1 MGRTSLM
8 SKKYGGKHRLLILF
22 VFGILFTWGVFAIQ
36 DDAYALIG
44 GIAPGDDGINTGRG
58 IFNLRYHSS
67 GHSTL
72 VSTRVY
78 STTVGSRPNNVD
90 IEIAKRGSRE
100 CKPSKGDHS
109 NVKDIKV
116 NLKIGGVVKASKR
129 DCRSGFYG
137 THRVANDKWVLDSN
151 NNRYYATVEVS
162 LSGKGGADSW
172 FDSTDRRTWFQF
184 EIKAPSG
191 YLVSMEPATRITHNP
206 LATGSSYKD
215 SNGMT
220 RASYILEFAQPPCE
234 TASSTNTIGIWDPD
248 NFYNKYR
255 LQHALRGSGKWSD
268 VPQITGR
275 SASGVRSYSDGW
287 YTPVQGNN
295 ENMEL
300 KYKFDPKYK
309 YRVTLRTE
317 PENHVTMQWPF
328 SEVYSKDSCWSV
340 TPETTV
346 NASAASV
353 GDTVIW
359 THRVKENRNPS
370 KDAASGL
377 TVKSIHEG
385 SSSGWSAT
393 GGTLTRDISGI
404 TIEAGGNSTWTES
417 YSVRPEDAGKTFCSS
432 VGVTPGSSASADQKR
447 STRRCVSVNAP
458 PSTDFDLR
466 PDITGVTD
474 GYVGEPRSDVNPG
487 GIVNNVGSGTSSGT
501 KWRLITIKL
510 PLDADMS
517 RNKVEQGGSEPCGYY
532 SSKFVGSNNCEVIG
546 TADNKDFPSGLTSI
560 PEVTH
565 AVGSI
570 DEKTCFGLAVSPYS
584 NATGADWRYSK
595 LVCVYAGKK
604 PKVQVWGGN
613 LSVGKSFGGVLNRDA
628 SVQGL
633 ISAVKGNSLGSW
645 IEYSILAPGKVSGV
659 ASGSALAGTEGSSSS
674 ALSDWNRLTYA
685 NTDFKTGESYGYY
698 DTRDSSLPD
707 PSGLAEKYGLA
718 TGDVAGGTYDIQT
731 LRAGA
736 NRVVKLDG
744 SGILTIGGADNTLAK
759 GEWLV
764 VDVPNSDV
772 VIADNVSYT
781 TEGMASTSDL
791 PQLVIRAK
799 NITINGGVTNIDA
812 WLVAGETIKTCDKTD
827 DLTINDCNQPLRV
840 NGPVISKSLVLAR
853 TAGEN
858 NDPAEVFNLRPD
870 VYLWMY
876 NLANSY
882 TDYRVDSIREL
893 PPRY

>member
-1 MGRTSLM
+1 MVKNNTNVLGSIDIKGDRCSSASRKGFFNGQFIDDKFTDAGFRSDYIVKNWEREGGRYYADIIFTLEGGDDHAQKWFTKSRRVNFSFDVKVTTGGDSVGFIDSPGAVSQNAMVGVENYEIIFASPACSSLQGRQAGM
-8 SKKYGGKHRLLILF
+8 WDPDKKYPSKLRLLVADKSGSDWNNLSTSRYGVSNLKSAGSTGWRPTIPIS
-22 VFGILFTWGVFAIQ
+22 GSRALFTGFDMPRDQKFKLQLATERLDLVSLSWPGSTI
-36 DDAYALIG
+36 DAYNRCWDVSPTTTTDKSEAQIG
-44 GIAPGDDGINTGRG
+44 DIVTWSHRVTADKGKDSTDKLSVVLDHVSSSDSGWRG
-58 IFNLRYHSS
+58 ASS
-67 GHSTL
+67 LPVRNKVITAG
-72 VSTRVY
+72 
-78 STTVGSRPNNVD
+78 GSVQYEESYR
-90 IEIAKRGSRE
+90 
-100 CKPSKGDHS
+100 
-109 NVKDIKV
+109 
-116 NLKIGGVVKASKR
+116 VKAS
-129 DCRSGFYG
+129 
-137 THRVANDKWVLDSN
+137 
-151 NNRYYATVEVS
+151 
-162 LSGKGGADSW
+162 
-172 FDSTDRRTWFQF
+172 
-184 EIKAPSG
+184 
-191 YLVSMEPATRITHNP
+191 
-206 LATGSSYKD
+206 
-215 SNGMT
+215 
-220 RASYILEFAQPPCE
+220 
-234 TASSTNTIGIWDPD
+234 
-248 NFYNKYR
+248 
-255 LQHALRGSGKWSD
+255 
-268 VPQITGR
+268 
-275 SASGVRSYSDGW
+275 
-287 YTPVQGNN
+287 
-295 ENMEL
+295 
-300 KYKFDPKYK
+300 
-309 YRVTLRTE
+309 
-317 PENHVTMQWPF
+317 
-328 SEVYSKDSCWSV
+328 
-340 TPETTV
+340 
-346 NASAASV
+346 
-353 GDTVIW
+353 
-359 THRVKENRNPS
+359 
-370 KDAASGL
+370 
-377 TVKSIHEG
+377 
-385 SSSGWSAT
+385 
-393 GGTLTRDISGI
+393 
-404 TIEAGGNSTWTES
+404 
-417 YSVRPEDAGKTFCSS
+417 DAGKKLCSRIIVS
-432 VGVTPGSSASADQKR
+432 PGSPTSPSKHSGSMCVNVQSGSGGGGSLNPEVSADKEVVSPGEDVDVSGRIDLIVVNTGDSIR
-447 STRRCVSVNAP
+447 SDWILGRFTLSPLESMPMGGDSLDTQSVFFGRPVDEIDKGDSYNFDKDWNTKLTDTIDEGLGYGSKVCWVLSVNP
-458 PSTDFDLR
+458 PTIGSTDWR
-466 PDITGVTD
+466 H
-474 GYVGEPRSDVNPG
+474 SDP
-487 GIVNNVGSGTSSGT
+487 
-501 KWRLITIKL
+501 
-510 PLDADMS
+510 
-517 RNKVEQGGSEPCGYY
+517 
-532 SSKFVGSNNCEVIG
+532 
-546 TADNKDFPSGLTSI
+546 
-560 PEVTH
+560 
-565 AVGSI
+565 
-570 DEKTCFGLAVSPYS
+570 
-584 NATGADWRYSK
+584 
-595 LVCVYAGKK
+595 VCVTVAKK

-781 TEGMASTSDL
+781 TEGMASMSDL